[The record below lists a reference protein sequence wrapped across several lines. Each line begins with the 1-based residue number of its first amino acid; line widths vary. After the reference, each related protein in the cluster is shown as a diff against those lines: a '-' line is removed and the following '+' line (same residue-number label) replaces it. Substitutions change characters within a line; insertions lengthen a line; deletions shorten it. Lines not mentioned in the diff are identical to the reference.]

1 MLVGFPLNPLNQMR
15 HVVYGGQFG
24 SEGKGNV
31 SEFLVK
37 SFPGVNKVIAI
48 GENSPNSGHTC
59 TRGKTRNIPA
69 ASYFASAA
77 FLGPDSVIDI
87 DVIKK
92 DIEVVKFF
100 NPEFRVYV
108 HEHAAIVNPDAVEME
123 DNMSL
128 KSRIGSTQTGSGYAR
143 HQKHMYRDVGCIV
156 RGLYNPEELPFKV
169 LTRED
174 WMKFVSEVNTSED
187 VLFIFECSQGI
198 MLDVNLGYYPF
209 VTSRSTIP
217 QVALSRN
224 GFDPMMWHYCGVYRT
239 FPIRTGGNTGPTGA
253 EELTWESLKLA
264 AEIATVTGRTR
275 RIFKWSQDD
284 FEFSLQVCLP
294 EFIFITHCDY
304 IIEDTD
310 LMAFL
315 KNIKS
320 KMSEFTNDDA
330 DEEEPAFK
338 IFASRKP
345 SEFGIVE
352 I

>member
-1 MLVGFPLNPLNQMR
+1 MR

-31 SEFLVK
+31 SEFLIK
-37 SFPGVNKVIAI
+37 SFPSARKVIAI

-69 ASYFASAA
+69 ASYFSQAA
-77 FLGPDSVIDI
+77 FLGPDSVIDL

-92 DIEVVKFF
+92 DIEAVRVFI
-100 NPEFRVYV
+100 PEFMVYV
-108 HEHAAIVNPDAVEME
+108 HENAALVTPDSAEME
-123 DNMSL
+123 DNMDL
-128 KSRIGSTQTGSGYAR
+128 KNRIGSTQTGSGYAR
-143 HQKHMYRDVGCIV
+143 NQKYLYRDTGYTVKGQIK
-156 RGLYNPEELPFKV
+156 RDELPFKV
-169 LTRED
+169 LSREE
-174 WMKFVSEVNTSED
+174 WMQFVSEVNSTDD
-187 VLFIFECSQGI
+187 VLFIFECSQGL

-224 GFDPMMWHYCGVYRT
+224 GFDPMMWRYCGVYRT

-253 EELTWESLKLA
+253 EEITWESLKLA
-264 AEIATVTGRTR
+264 PEIATVTGRVR

-284 FEFSLQVCLP
+284 FVFSLQVCLP
-294 EFIFITHCDY
+294 EFIFVTHCDY
-304 IIEDTD
+304 ILDENE
-310 LMAFL
+310 LMILL
-315 KNIKS
+315 KRIKAT
-320 KMSEFTNDDA
+320 MSEFTDDDI
-330 DEEEPAFK
+330 DEEETAFK

-345 SEFGIVE
+345 SEFGLVE